1 MMQEA
6 EILNAVR
13 QAQTVA
19 VVGMQDQANADRPA
33 YQIPAQLQRRGYAL
47 FPVNPKIR
55 ESLGIAS
62 LSTVAELEFAPD
74 ILDVFRSAEH
84 IPALV
89 DEVLALPEDQ
99 RPKLVWLQSGITH
112 PDSEARLEAAGIHVV
127 ADKCLGV
134 YAARTSR

>member
-1 MMQEA
+1 MQEA

-13 QAQTVA
+13 QAKTVA

-47 FPVNPKIR
+47 FPVNPKIT
-55 ESLGIAS
+55 EALGIMS
-62 LSTVAELEFAPD
+62 LDSIADLPFAPD
-74 ILDVFRSAEH
+74 ILDVFRRSEH

-112 PDSEARLEAAGIHVV
+112 PQSEARLEAAGINVV
-127 ADKCLGV
+127 TDRCLGV